1 MYSVTDKC
9 SFDEC
14 CRLKFLIGYNKR
26 RRRNLFGSSFG
37 SINGAECAASNV
49 SVVLVANKI
58 DQENDRMVANRDGM
72 RRSRDLECD
81 QFFEISVREHVD
93 FPKHIMEHLYSS
105 WKRSHLP
112 SATRAKVRSPSASC
126 SLLESLAPPLS
137 SYFGLRCLDTFSWC
151 STSKSTSMDVISERE
166 DNQNPLSISLSLGS
180 ALVQE
185 TAPLPEKFRS
195 RASTEGSLSYR
206 KRIGGALS
214 GDNTTT
220 INVTAPRISTI
231 RRMSISLRGAVSTF

>member
-1 MYSVTDKC
+1 MLLMLCIRMYAFALFLFFPFDK
-9 SFDEC
+9 
-14 CRLKFLIGYNKR
+14 
-26 RRRNLFGSSFG
+26 
-37 SINGAECAASNV
+37 
-49 SVVLVANKI
+49 
-58 DQENDRMVANRDGM
+58 
-72 RRSRDLECD
+72 
-81 QFFEISVREHVD
+81 
-93 FPKHIMEHLYSS
+93 
-105 WKRSHLP
+105 

-166 DNQNPLSISLSLGS
+166 DNQNPLSISLSLGMIIYLRMSFLIGSNITSVHWTIGS

-206 KRIGGALS
+206 KRFGGALS